1 MQTQNKVNMNMN
13 MLKILSSLMIVTLA
27 VGCGG
32 GETGKKTRQETERVE
47 QVCPVPKHKYMD
59 MTELGRL
66 CNSDSVHNKSLM
78 FVSPYC
84 GGTIHRFRERINP
97 AMATMDTTDWKFY
110 YIVEVDEDDTLDY
123 NNLMVDCYRI
133 GIDTNSAYIWRHGTY
148 KEDYNQVFAMFKSI
162 KPLENSASG
171 VPRNILLDKQNYIA
185 VYKVTDYDNRDSAW
199 YELRGIY
206 DDIHTINNMD
216 FSVEDT
222 SYHLMVRISTTSP
235 KNGSITLVGE

>member
-1 MQTQNKVNMNMN
+1 MHI
-13 MLKILSSLMIVTLA
+13 LKILSLLVIATLV

-32 GETGKKTRQETERVE
+32 DKKEKEFGKETEKIE
-47 QVCPVPKHKYMD
+47 QICPVPKHKYMD

-66 CNSDSVHNKSLM
+66 CNSDSVHYKSLM

-84 GGTIHRFRERINP
+84 GGTIHRFRECINP

-123 NNLMVDCYRI
+123 NNLMVDCHRI
-133 GIDTNSAYIWRHGTY
+133 GIDTNNAYIWRHGTY
-148 KEDYNQVFAMFKSI
+148 KEDYNQVFTMFKSI

-185 VYKVTDYDNRDSAW
+185 VYKVTDYDNRESAW
-199 YELRGIY
+199 
-206 DDIHTINNMD
+206 
-216 FSVEDT
+216 
-222 SYHLMVRISTTSP
+222 
-235 KNGSITLVGE
+235 

>member
-1 MQTQNKVNMNMN
+1 MQTQNKINMN
-13 MLKILSSLMIVTLA
+13 MLKILSSLMIATLT

-32 GETGKKTRQETERVE
+32 REKEKETRQDTERVE

-59 MTELGRL
+59 MTELGKL

-84 GGTIHRFRERINP
+84 GGTILRFRERINP

-123 NNLMVDCYRI
+123 NELMLDCHRI
-133 GIDTNSAYIWRHGTY
+133 GIDTNNAYIWRHGTY

-162 KPLENSASG
+162 KPLDNCASG
-171 VPRNILLDKQNYIA
+171 VPRTILLDKHNYIA
-185 VYKVTDYDNRDSAW
+185 VYKQTDYDNRDSSW
-199 YELRGIY
+199 YTLREIY

-222 SYHLMVRISTTSP
+222 SYHLLVRISTTPP
-235 KNGSITLVGE
+235 KNGSILLVAE